1 MTLKDFERCFS
12 LATWNKN
19 NIFQVGKEWIIEGS
33 HVNGEGINGG
43 EESSLSHGRYDPD
56 DERQCEEGISLV
68 YPLKES
74 KTDVADARDQCAEKE

>member
-1 MTLKDFERCFS
+1 M
-12 LATWNKN
+12 
-19 NIFQVGKEWIIEGS
+19 QVGKEWIIEWS
-33 HVNGEGINGG
+33 HVNGEGINCG

-56 DERQCEEGISLV
+56 DERQCEEGISIV